1 MIKLQVKNDE
11 IKHAKNGGHQSTAAG
26 TFSRTQNVKDI
37 LRGINEC
44 LSNDKS
50 ERVGDTTTIVES
62 MNMSMTNSVY

>member
-11 IKHAKNGGHQSTAAG
+11 IKHTKNGGHQSIAAG
-26 TFSRTQNVKDI
+26 TFSRTHNVKDI
-37 LRGINEC
+37 LREINEC

-50 ERVGDTTTIVES
+50 AKVGDTTTIVES